1 MIVSIRKNIKRAPR
15 AIQKNMHTQIKCLM
29 VMILLSLIGFG
40 PISLTCLIGLYVV
53 IARPAWFIRVARNL
67 YLRSDSPATEST
79 NTNTTDS
86 SHSIYPR
93 IKAFLS
99 LVTLLILDIA
109 PVPVTGFI
117 GLIVVISRPPWFKNL
132 VEGIY
137 AGT

>member
-1 MIVSIRKNIKRAPR
+1 MFVPIRKSIKRALR
-15 AIQKNMHTQIKCLM
+15 ALQKNMHTQIKCLM

-53 IARPAWFIRVARNL
+53 IARPAWFLRVARNL
-67 YLRSDSPATEST
+67 YLRSDSPAKSA
-79 NTNTTDS
+79 NATDYS
-86 SHSIYPR
+86 NSVYPR

-99 LVTLLILDIA
+99 LIALLILDIA

-137 AGT
+137 AGR

>member
-1 MIVSIRKNIKRAPR
+1 
-15 AIQKNMHTQIKCLM
+15 MHTQIKCLM
-29 VMILLSLIGFG
+29 AMILLSLIGFG

-53 IARPAWFIRVARNL
+53 IARPAWFLRVARNL
-67 YLRSDSPATEST
+67 YLRSDSSATASA
-79 NTNTTDS
+79 NTTGYS
-86 SHSIYPR
+86 NSGYPR

-99 LVTLLILDIA
+99 LVALLILDIA

>member
-1 MIVSIRKNIKRAPR
+1 
-15 AIQKNMHTQIKCLM
+15 MHTQIKCLM
-29 VMILLSLIGFG
+29 VMILLSFIGLG

-53 IARPAWFIRVARNL
+53 IARPAWLLRVTRNL
-67 YLRSDSPATEST
+67 YQRSNSPGLESA
-79 NTNTTDS
+79 DGSAS
-86 SHSIYPR
+86 SNSLYPR
-93 IKAFLS
+93 IKAFIS

-117 GLIVVISRPPWFKNL
+117 GLSVVISRPPWFKNL

>member
-1 MIVSIRKNIKRAPR
+1 MLVPIRKSIKRALR

-53 IARPAWFIRVARNL
+53 IARPDWFLLVARNL
-67 YLRSDSPATEST
+67 YIRSDSPATQSA
-79 NTNTTDS
+79 NATDYS
-86 SHSIYPR
+86 NSVYPR

-99 LVTLLILDIA
+99 LIALLILDIA

-137 AGT
+137 AGR